1 MKTFVVFTSGKMTR
15 SSWRGSLNTLRV
27 FDLAAKLGFLIFLS
41 QRLFLHKNE
50 LLFFKERGNELG
62 KTKKERRMTADSKDK
77 PKVSVVSFQK

>member
-1 MKTFVVFTSGKMTR
+1 MMTFVVVTSCKVTP
-15 SSWRGSLNTLRV
+15 SSGEGSFNTPRVIDWRRNWGFWFFLFKRRFLN
-27 FDLAAKLGFLIFLS
+27 
-41 QRLFLHKNE
+41 KNE